1 MRAVSSHLYFHT
13 HIRAKEE
20 LGELLRS
27 FKTGMKKYPRGNSLK
42 KGSASRTVIKKSAR
56 TMDGHIY
63 TLSLACTHTHNAHLT
78 QTKRRSLRAQK
89 ANEYDVK
96 VLSKQQLCARCKT
109 HLDIINTI
117 CFGHTQQ
124 RSLQFTDLKSIW
136 DSPLQL

>member
-1 MRAVSSHLYFHT
+1 VRVVSSHLYFYT
-13 HIRAKEE
+13 HVRAKEE

-63 TLSLACTHTHNAHLT
+63 TLRSLSLALALTHNAHLT
-78 QTKRRSLRAQK
+78 QTKRRSLHAQK

-117 CFGHTQQ
+117 CFGHTQ
-124 RSLQFTDLKSIW
+124 RTLQFTDQKSI
-136 DSPLQL
+136 